1 MVSTPLLVRCHCSVV
16 LTNSQ
21 QKSRVSLVTTAPPSI
36 RPTRLDEAQLT
47 ARVLGGPDPTAE
59 VLRWAAELARVP
71 FWQRRALDV
80 EALGREHGVPPGP
93 AARLV
98 ALWEL
103 ADRWDPDQRPAVASA
118 RDAALL
124 CSGLADTQNECVLVL
139 LLDGRLRLLASET
152 VAIGGVNVA
161 RLQPR
166 DVFAPAM
173 LRGAAAVVV
182 AHSHPS
188 GDADP
193 SRADRQMTMALR
205 EAAAV
210 IGIPLLD
217 HIVVARRAY
226 HSFAR
231 SDGWSDIPGWTD
243 DDADSCY

>member
-1 MVSTPLLVRCHCSVV
+1 M
-16 LTNSQ
+16 
-21 QKSRVSLVTTAPPSI
+21 TTAAPSI
-36 RPTRLDEAQLT
+36 PPARADEAELT
-47 ARVLGGPDPTAE
+47 ARVLGGLDPTTE

-80 EALGREHGVPPGP
+80 DALGREYGVPPSV
-93 AARLV
+93 AERLV

-103 ADRWDPDQRPAVASA
+103 ADRWNPDQRPAVASA

-124 CSGLADTQNECVLVL
+124 CSGLADAQNETVLVL
-139 LLDGRLRLLASET
+139 LLDGRLRLLGSET

-173 LRGAAAVVV
+173 VRDGTAAVVV
-182 AHSHPS
+182 AHSHPG
-188 GDADP
+188 GDAEP

-217 HIVVARRAY
+217 HLVVARRAY

>member
-1 MVSTPLLVRCHCSVV
+1 M
-16 LTNSQ
+16 
-21 QKSRVSLVTTAPPSI
+21 TTAPPPI
-36 RPTRLDEAQLT
+36 RPSRAGEAELT
-47 ARVLGGPDPTAE
+47 ARVLGGIEPTAE

-80 EALGREHGVPPGP
+80 EALDREYGVPPHL

-103 ADRWDPDQRPAVASA
+103 ADRWNPDQRPAVASA

-124 CSGLADTQNECVLVL
+124 CSGLADGQNESVLVL
-139 LLDGRLRLLASET
+139 LLDGRLRLLGSET
-152 VAIGGVNVA
+152 VAVGGINVA

-173 LRGAAAVVV
+173 LREGAAAVVV

-188 GDADP
+188 GDAEP